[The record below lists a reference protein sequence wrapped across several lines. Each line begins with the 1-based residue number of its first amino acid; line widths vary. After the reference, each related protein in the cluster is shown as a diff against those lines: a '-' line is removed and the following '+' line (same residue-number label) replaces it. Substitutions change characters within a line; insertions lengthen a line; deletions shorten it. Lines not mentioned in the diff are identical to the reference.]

1 MENLVD
7 LGMSAEETQEISKK
21 AAATIAELLKEK
33 PTEPRYIY
41 FNIIL
46 INEGR
51 NVDKMVLIFLWVMSA
66 V

>member
-41 FNIIL
+41 FNIVL
-46 INEGR
+46 IDNEGR
-51 NVDKMVLIFLWVMSA
+51 NVDRMALILL
-66 V
+66 